1 MFKYGVAVSLN
12 TVPSVTA
19 PIVLRGPIE
28 EICRQAQQC
37 GYDGIEIQLE
47 NPKQYDWAH
56 IQSVV
61 KAHGLEIIAF
71 ATGRELG
78 EHGLCLL
85 SDDEAVR
92 RAAIER
98 IKDHIDVAS
107 EVGCH
112 VIVGSMRK
120 HIPDQSQREKY
131 LAYHRD
137 AILELADYA
146 KDKGVHIWVEN
157 ILSFISNF
165 LNTMKE
171 VEDFVVETGRDNVG
185 VHMDTYSMNM
195 EDNDIYAAMR
205 YCAPHLEYVHFSDT
219 ARRHCGGG
227 NVDFQSTMDV
237 LKEID
242 YKGYIT
248 VECIPWPT
256 QFDCAKRSIDYMRAM
271 ETVVDIRRSASLMQ

>member
-1 MFKYGVAVSLN
+1 MAAFECRYSYR
-12 TVPSVTA
+12 VPGLQKA
-19 PIVLRGPIE
+19 PAEV
-28 EICRQAQQC
+28 
-37 GYDGIEIQLE
+37 
-47 NPKQYDWAH
+47 
-56 IQSVV
+56 
-61 KAHGLEIIAF
+61 
-71 ATGRELG
+71 TGRVFEALANS
-78 EHGLCLL
+78 ESGLSPRTLVDASRDVNAPL
-85 SDDEAVR
+85 HNEFEWRD
-92 RAAIER
+92 
-98 IKDHIDVAS
+98 DVAA